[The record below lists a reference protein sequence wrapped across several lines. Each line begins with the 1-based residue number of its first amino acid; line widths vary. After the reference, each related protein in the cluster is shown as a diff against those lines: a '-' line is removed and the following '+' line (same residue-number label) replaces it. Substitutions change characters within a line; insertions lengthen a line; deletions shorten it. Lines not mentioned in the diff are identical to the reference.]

1 MSLEELRDDLKRN
14 MAEARTLTTF
24 EQARDHINNTLW
36 PFIEAT
42 FEVLGEVDGSVREM
56 VDHEED
62 YLQPETGALFAAVVQ
77 SSLQLAAELRKRSGG
92 DALLAKLIS
101 NHEQICAEAIQ
112 VIGEITMMPN
122 DEDEDDEEEGASDET
137 QADTT
142 SDGGI
147 RE

>member
-1 MSLEELRDDLKRN
+1 MSLDELRDDLRRN
-14 MAEARTLTTF
+14 AAEARTLTTI
-24 EQARDHINNTLW
+24 EQVIGHLVNTLW
-36 PFIEAT
+36 PTIEA
-42 FEVLGEVDGSVREM
+42 VLDVVDEQDGSIREL

-77 SSLQLAAELRKRSGG
+77 SSLQLAAELRKRIGG
-92 DALLAKLIS
+92 DPLLAKLIV

-112 VIGEITMMPN
+112 VIGAITMMPAD
-122 DEDEDDEEEGASDET
+122 DEDEDEEGASNET